1 MHTVDLL
8 NGQGI
13 PTRTTF
19 VTLAIVAAMVVVPF
33 TVAAALADRYLQ
45 NGETI
50 AMRRHETAK
59 HQAIVDEFVDSV
71 TVKESIEKRGDVIHG
86 KLLEVSS
93 CVGDYVQWS
102 PVIEI
107 LAKNMPAK
115 MVMSKLSAQ
124 SRLGK
129 RRVPRRYEPG
139 KTIDVP
145 FSKRTLVLDISGD
158 LPGKYET
165 IVRDYRNRLKSSPLL
180 GPKLQDITASK
191 KPLGTGDDKT
201 ISWTMNL
208 IFESES

>member
-13 PTRTTF
+13 PTRTTLLT
-19 VTLAIVAAMVVVPF
+19 VAIVGVMVAVPF
-33 TVAAALADRYLQ
+33 AVAAAMAERYLQ
-45 NGETI
+45 NAETI
-50 AMRRHETAK
+50 AMHKQETARY
-59 HQAIVDEFVDSV
+59 QETANELAEAV
-71 TVKESIEKRGDVIHG
+71 TSKEAIEKRGDVIHG

-93 CVGDYVQWS
+93 CVEDYIQWS
-102 PVIEI
+102 PIIET

-115 MVMSKLSAQ
+115 MVMSKLSAR
-124 SRLGK
+124 SRVAK
-129 RRVPRRYEPG
+129 RRVPKRYEPG

-145 FSKRTLVLDISGD
+145 FSRRTLVLDISGD

-165 IVRDYRNRLKSSPLL
+165 VVRDYRNRLKSSPLL
-180 GPKLQDITASK
+180 GPKLKDITASK

-201 ISWTMNL
+201 VSWTMNL

>member
-1 MHTVDLL
+1 MHKVDLL

-13 PTRTTF
+13 PPRTTF
-19 VTLAIVAAMVVVPF
+19 VTIAIIVLMVAVPFAAAAAM
-33 TVAAALADRYLQ
+33 TDRYLQ
-45 NGETI
+45 NRETI
-50 AMRRHETAK
+50 VIRKQETAR
-59 HQAIVDEFVDSV
+59 HQATVDDLADAVAS
-71 TVKESIEKRGDVIHG
+71 KESIEKRGDVIHG

-102 PVIEI
+102 PVLETI
-107 LAKNMPAK
+107 AKNMPAK

-129 RRVPRRYEPG
+129 RRVPKRYEPG

-145 FSKRTLVLDISGD
+145 FSKRTLVLEISGD
-158 LPGKYET
+158 LPGNYET
-165 IVRDYRNRLKSSPLL
+165 LVRDFRNRLKSDPWL
-180 GPKLQDITASK
+180 GPKLKDITASK

-201 ISWTMNL
+201 VSWTMNL